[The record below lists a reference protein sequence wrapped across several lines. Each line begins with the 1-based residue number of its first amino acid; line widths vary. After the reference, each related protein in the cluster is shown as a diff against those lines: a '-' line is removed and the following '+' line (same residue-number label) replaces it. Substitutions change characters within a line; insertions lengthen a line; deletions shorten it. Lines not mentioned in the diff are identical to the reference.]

1 MITSHL
7 IADISQVISYQGR
20 VTDSGG
26 TPVVDGSYQMT
37 FRIMDAPAGGSVLW
51 NSGNQSIP
59 VSNGVFNVL
68 LGESPQPTLNLSF
81 DEDYWLLVTFEGT
94 NQTPRQRMASSGYSY
109 MASGLVAGTEVI
121 GSVETDTK
129 AAIKATNT
137 STVEETFG
145 VYGSTATTLG
155 YGVVGVQPG
164 YDPVGDLGTFWKP
177 GGFFGGRNG
186 VVGFSKTQGGFG
198 VLGLSQA
205 TSGSGYGG
213 YFSTDALNGTGVYG
227 YARASSGTTYGVYGQ
242 SNSTEGAGVFGYASA
257 VSGDTYGGRFE
268 SFAAGGTGV
277 YGRVWSTEGA
287 TSNAVYG
294 VHDGVFGRGVGGLAT
309 ATSGI
314 NYGITG
320 ETLSTMGC
328 GVMGDAI
335 ASTGTTYGI
344 WGLALSSGGF
354 GGYFTGDVHVQGA
367 LSKTSGSFLIDHPL
381 DPENKLLRHNFVESP
396 ENLLIYRGKVHL
408 DAEGKAEVAMPEY
421 FEALAKEDQASIH
434 LTPVGALPFL
444 VSGEWNRRNNSFTIF
459 GDPGRDVYWEVLAE
473 RDDPSMR
480 RLMRPVEEEKGPNN
494 KYCDRGKL
502 LDPVAYGYPESMGRD
517 YERRERDR
525 LRLEEIKAEMK
536 AARSRPDIEHP

>member
-1 MITSHL
+1 MITSHV
-7 IADISQVISYQGR
+7 IAEIPQVISYQGR

-37 FRIMDAPAGGSVLW
+37 FRIMDAPTGGSVLW

-155 YGVVGVQPG
+155 YGVAGVQPG

-213 YFSTDALNGTGVYG
+213 YFSTNALNGTGVYG
-227 YARASSGTTYGVYGQ
+227 YATDTAGSNFGVYGISSSIDGRGVHGFAVATQGNTYGVYGESASTSGRGVYGYVGASSGTTYGVYGQ

-277 YGRVWSTEGA
+277 YGRVWSTEGII
-287 TSNAVYG
+287 SNAVYG

-314 NYGITG
+314 NYGIHG

-328 GVMGDAI
+328 GVTGDAI

-344 WGLALSSGGF
+344 WGLAYSSGGF

-444 VSGEWNRRNNSFTIF
+444 VSGEWNRRNNI
-459 GDPGRDVYWEVLAE
+459 W
-473 RDDPSMR
+473 
-480 RLMRPVEEEKGPNN
+480 
-494 KYCDRGKL
+494 
-502 LDPVAYGYPESMGRD
+502 
-517 YERRERDR
+517 
-525 LRLEEIKAEMK
+525 
-536 AARSRPDIEHP
+536 